1 MPVNSVTNIR
11 NEENETMNESNTSV
25 ATPTKPTT
33 PISSQFSGLPS
44 NAPPQAKGVETKP
57 QTTQTQTAPRRVRFE
72 VDVPKA
78 QSVSVVGTFNNWT
91 PGATRLVFVG
101 GRKWIREL
109 NLAPGRFEYRFVVD
123 DKWVDPPNAKA
134 YVPNPGG
141 GRNAVVE
148 I

>member
-1 MPVNSVTNIR
+1 MPCS
-11 NEENETMNESNTSV
+11 
-25 ATPTKPTT
+25 
-33 PISSQFSGLPS
+33 
-44 NAPPQAKGVETKP
+44 APPPNTVPQARPPETKP
-57 QTTQTQTAPRRVRFE
+57 ESALAAPAAPRKFRFE

-78 QSVSVVGTFNNWT
+78 RSVSVVGTFNNWT
-91 PGATRLVFVG
+91 PGATRLVFIG

-109 NLAPGRFEYRFVVD
+109 NLAPGRYEYRFVVD
-123 DKWVDPPNAKA
+123 DKWVDPPNAKS